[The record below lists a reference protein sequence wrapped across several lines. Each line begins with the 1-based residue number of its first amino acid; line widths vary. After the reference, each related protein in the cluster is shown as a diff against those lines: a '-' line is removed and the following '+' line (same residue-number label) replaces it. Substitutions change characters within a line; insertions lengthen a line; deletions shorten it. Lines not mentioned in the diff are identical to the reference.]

1 MKYILKKIHDSKV
14 KINVSLSKEEMDFYL
29 KEGEKELKNQAR
41 LNQSQRR
48 EFSLEEI
55 GEAAIKKAIFDSFLK
70 IVKEKNLD
78 LIGKPKAKVKEFTP
92 GSSFSYEIE
101 TEIIPEIQLGDYKEI
116 AHKIFSQKRE
126 IEVSEKEVEETLE
139 FLRNS
144 RAKIKRLE
152 NGKEIK
158 EIPPLNDE
166 FAQSLGNFSSL
177 EELKS
182 SIREGIFQEKEIKER
197 ERLRELFIEEISK
210 NLTLTLPETLVVS
223 FTQENIDYFK
233 NFLKGLGK
241 DFETYLQ
248 ETSQSQADFEAKMRE
263 LAQIQIKRSLILYQ
277 IAKEENIEASDE
289 EVFLLAQKIASQQG
303 LEKISEVDRK
313 RLLDYAKERIIFE
326 KVFQFLESQ

>member
-1 MKYILKKIHDSKV
+1 
-14 KINVSLSKEEMDFYL
+14 
-29 KEGEKELKNQAR
+29 
-41 LNQSQRR
+41 
-48 EFSLEEI
+48 
-55 GEAAIKKAIFDSFLK
+55 
-70 IVKEKNLD
+70 
-78 LIGKPKAKVKEFTP
+78 
-92 GSSFSYEIE
+92 
-101 TEIIPEIQLGDYKEI
+101 
-116 AHKIFSQKRE
+116 
-126 IEVSEKEVEETLE
+126 
-139 FLRNS
+139 
-144 RAKIKRLE
+144 
-152 NGKEIK
+152 
-158 EIPPLNDE
+158 
-166 FAQSLGNFSSL
+166 
-177 EELKS
+177 
-182 SIREGIFQEKEIKER
+182 
-197 ERLRELFIEEISK
+197 
-210 NLTLTLPETLVVS
+210 LPETLVVS

>member
-1 MKYILKKIHDSKV
+1 MKYFLKKIHDSKV
-14 KINVSLSKEEMDFYL
+14 KIDVSLSKEEMDFYL
-29 KEGEKELKNQAR
+29 KEGEKELKNRAR
-41 LNQSQRR
+41 LNQSQKR

-55 GEAAIKKAIFDSFLK
+55 GEEAIKKAIFDSFLK
-70 IVKEKNLD
+70 
-78 LIGKPKAKVKEFTP
+78 
-92 GSSFSYEIE
+92 
-101 TEIIPEIQLGDYKEI
+101 
-116 AHKIFSQKRE
+116 
-126 IEVSEKEVEETLE
+126 
-139 FLRNS
+139 
-144 RAKIKRLE
+144 

-177 EELKS
+177 EELKN

-210 NLTLTLPETLVVS
+210 NLTLTLPESLVAS

-248 ETSQSQADFEAKMRE
+248 ETSQSQADFEAKMKE

-277 IAKEENIEASDE
+277 IAKEEKIEASDE